1 MGKAPEADESGR
13 RGCNPRTLSQARETG
28 WSAPKTL
35 PPLTVA
41 ATLRPWPS
49 MNMRGQQGPMVILRN
64 PPRRGHPNP
73 WN

>member
-1 MGKAPEADESGR
+1 MVTPVQCAPLIAPYRLPQASYPHGGMGKAPEADGDAR

-41 ATLRPWPS
+41 ATLRP
-49 MNMRGQQGPMVILRN
+49 
-64 PPRRGHPNP
+64 
-73 WN
+73 